1 MIKKG
6 LAPTSFSTPH
16 TTNNGASDGDT
27 MQFSTLLPQ
36 TIPFLI
42 YNIYFLIRL

>member
-1 MIKKG
+1 MTEKVSRPPA
-6 LAPTSFSTPH
+6 LTLH
-16 TTNNGASDGDT
+16 TDNGASDGDP
-27 MQFSTLLPQ
+27 MQFLTLLPQ